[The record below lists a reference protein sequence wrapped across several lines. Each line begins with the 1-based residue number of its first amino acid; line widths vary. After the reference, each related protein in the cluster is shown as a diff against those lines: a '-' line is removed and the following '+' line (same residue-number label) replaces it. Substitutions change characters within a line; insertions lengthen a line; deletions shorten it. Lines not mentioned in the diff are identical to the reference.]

1 MIKLF
6 VENQEIDVNVS
17 FSTLI
22 TYAIDDIK
30 DFGAK
35 NTNFSKTIVI
45 PGTKRNNVLFGN
57 IFNINAANDYN
68 NAVDNIGVN
77 FNAAQSASAIIF
89 TDNLQVFKGIFRILE
104 IVIEDGFIE
113 YECAVFGELGG
124 FVAALGNKKIEELD
138 FSAYNIVWNYT
149 NISASWDT
157 IAGSGVYFPL
167 IDYGQSSTN
176 KIDFDFKTFRPALYV
191 KQYLTKLVEASGYT
205 WDFPLLATAL
215 FDRLVIPNNG
225 QQITKLSNILFDA
238 DATAATYT
246 SIQYARYTVNTLGS
260 FTASVNNDVFT
271 YTPATSIVTNIY
283 CAYSGLIKSTTSTPT
298 TVTFYLKQNS
308 TILAQTT
315 IAVPTTNIPFG
326 INLSVDNITFAT
338 SDNLKLEIS
347 SNVVQIQQ
355 FGGALTVSSL
365 TPTQVAVNYGDTIV
379 INDTIPK
386 GILQKDFFSS
396 ICKMFNLYVFED
408 YEFEKKLKVVPF
420 IDYYADA
427 VAVDWS
433 LKVDRSKPMKIKPM
447 SELNSRYY
455 QYKYKSDNDYYNDNY
470 RKKYNEEYATYIYD
484 SEYEFAKET
493 TSVDIIF
500 ASSVQYGKTGTDKY
514 YPAIYKLSDN
524 NTKEDRMDSI
534 IRILQAQKISSV
546 TSWSI
551 LVSGSVIASF
561 SEYGFAGH
569 LNHPTNPTSD
579 INFGIPK
586 ELYYNATVYTQVNL
600 FNAYWSSYLAEITDK
615 DSRLLT
621 CTMKLDYKDI
631 YQLDF
636 SKLIWIDG
644 VLYRLNRIIDYNATN
659 EDTCSVE
666 LLKIINRIY

>member
-1 MIKLF
+1 
-6 VENQEIDVNVS
+6 
-17 FSTLI
+17 
-22 TYAIDDIK
+22 
-30 DFGAK
+30 
-35 NTNFSKTIVI
+35 
-45 PGTKRNNVLFGN
+45 LFGN
-57 IFNINAANDYN
+57 IFNINAANDYTS
-68 NAVDNIGVN
+68 ASDNIGMN

-89 TDNLQVFKGIFRILE
+89 ADNLQVFKGIFRILE

-124 FVAALGNKKIEELD
+124 FIAALGNKKLEQLD
-138 FSAYNIVWNYT
+138 MGIANQTYNET
-149 NISASWDT
+149 T
-157 IAGSGVYFPL
+157 IANSWNSIAGTGVLYPL

-215 FDRLVIPNNG
+215 FDRLIIPHNG
-225 QQITKLSNILFDA
+225 QQITKLSTTIFDA

-246 SIQYARYTVNTLGS
+246 SIQFARYTVSTLGS

-271 YTPATSIVTNIY
+271 YTPATSIATNII
-283 CAYSGLIKSTTSTPT
+283 CAYAGLIKSTTSVPT
-298 TVTFYLKQNS
+298 SVTFYLKKNS
-308 TILAQTT
+308 TILAETT
-315 IAVPTTNIPFG
+315 IAVPTTNVPFG
-326 INLSVDNITFAT
+326 INLSVNNITFAT

-355 FGGALTVSSL
+355 FGGALTVTSL
-365 TPTQVAVNYGDTIV
+365 TPTQVEVNYGDSIV
-379 INDTIPK
+379 LNDTIPK

-408 YEFEKKLKVVPF
+408 YEFEKKLKVIPF
-420 IDYYADA
+420 ITYYEDA
-427 VAVDWS
+427 TAVDWS
-433 LKVDRSKPMKIKPM
+433 LKVDRAKPMKIKPM

-455 QYKYKSDNDYYNDNY
+455 QYKYKSDNDFYNDNY
-470 RKKYNEEYATYIYD
+470 KKKFNEEYGSYVYD

-493 TSVDIIF
+493 TTVDIIF
-500 ASSVQYGKTGTDKY
+500 ASSVQYNKDTTDKY

-524 NTKEDRMDSI
+524 NTKEDKMDSV

-546 TSWSI
+546 TSWK
-551 LVSGSVIASF
+551 LNHPSGHNTYTA
-561 SEYGFAGH
+561 YGYAGH

-586 ELYYNATVYTQVNL
+586 ELYYDASVYTQVNL
-600 FNAYWSSYLAEITDK
+600 FNVYWSSYLAEITDK

-621 CTMKLDYKDI
+621 CTMKLAYKDI

-644 VLYRLNRIIDYNATN
+644 VLYRINKIIDYNATN
-659 EDTCSVE
+659 EDTCTVE